1 MNLSPPSAPPSVFR
15 ILLVEDN
22 PGDADLVR
30 EALTTASSRV
40 QIEHVDSLAEAGSR
54 LAAGNVDVVLLD
66 LSLPDAT
73 GLQAVERLHGSAP
86 EVPIVV
92 LTGIQDEVLGARALQ
107 AGAQDYL
114 VKGQTDEWLLV
125 RAMRYAI
132 ERQQI
137 QADRT
142 RLLAQEHAARVAAE
156 AHRERASFLAEASQ
170 KLAGSLDDAGLD
182 ERLSEV
188 AILAV
193 PRFADCCVITRGS
206 GSTRKLVAVEH
217 VAPDK
222 AELVHALYRDVTAGS
237 TPPPAMPANGEVIT
251 PPGDDAARIGAA
263 ASDPRYSAMVR
274 DLAASSVMTAVLE
287 SHEGTAGAITFLHT
301 SESGRH
307 QSAEDRAMMQELA
320 RSASLAIENTRL
332 HTEIRRA
339 VVLRE
344 EFVAIASHELRT
356 PLTTL
361 MLQVDLLR
369 GLLVEVPEPLRERL
383 LDKHTKLHKQTA
395 RLEQLVGD
403 LLDVAKSSASELTL
417 DLESV
422 DLCRLARKV
431 TERLTE
437 VASTAGCTVELRA
450 EQPILGRWDP
460 RLLDR
465 LFTNLLSNALKYG
478 KGKGVE
484 IECSTTPGMALMS
497 VRDHGIG
504 VAPADL
510 ERIFQRFERAVSTR
524 QFSGLGLGLYIAR
537 NIAVAH
543 GGSIVVSS
551 ELGQGA
557 TFLVS
562 LPLVPTPVSPARSEA
577 P

>member
-30 EALTTASSRV
+30 EALATASSRV

-73 GLQAVERLHGSAP
+73 GLQAVERRHGSAP

-125 RAMRYAI
+125 RAIRYAI

-137 QADRT
+137 QAGRA
-142 RLLAQEHAARVAAE
+142 RLLAQEH
-156 AHRERASFLAEASQ
+156 
-170 KLAGSLDDAGLD
+170 
-182 ERLSEV
+182 
-188 AILAV
+188 
-193 PRFADCCVITRGS
+193 
-206 GSTRKLVAVEH
+206 
-217 VAPDK
+217 VAPDR

-251 PPGDDAARIGAA
+251 PPGDDDARIGAA
-263 ASDPRYSAMVR
+263 AADPRYSAMVR

-287 SHEGTAGAITFLHT
+287 SHEGST
-301 SESGRH
+301 
-307 QSAEDRAMMQELA
+307 
-320 RSASLAIENTRL
+320 
-332 HTEIRRA
+332 
-339 VVLRE
+339 
-344 EFVAIASHELRT
+344 RT
-356 PLTTL
+356 PSCLAL
-361 MLQVDLLR
+361 ECAQV
-369 GLLVEVPEPLRERL
+369 
-383 LDKHTKLHKQTA
+383 
-395 RLEQLVGD
+395 
-403 LLDVAKSSASELTL
+403 
-417 DLESV
+417 
-422 DLCRLARKV
+422 C
-431 TERLTE
+431 
-437 VASTAGCTVELRA
+437 
-450 EQPILGRWDP
+450 
-460 RLLDR
+460 
-465 LFTNLLSNALKYG
+465 

-504 VAPADL
+504 VAPRHL
-510 ERIFQRFERAVSTR
+510 ERIFPRFERAVSTR
-524 QFSGLGLGLYIAR
+524 QFSGLGLGLHLAR

-543 GGSIVVSS
+543 GGSSVVSS

-562 LPLVPTPVSPARSEA
+562 LPLVPTSVSPARSEA